1 MEELDGLMI
10 AELAQDL
17 ITKIKSVPALGDRV
31 GMAAAGGATDP
42 SMASVPLPAAWLL
55 FEGDSNE
62 VEYSGPVQDMTY
74 NFSLALMVSYK
85 DQTSLINTELPV
97 IEAVARSVS
106 GKDSISSASRYVYQG
121 ATLVDVFND
130 RLVYQLSFMVKA
142 SYTN

>member
-1 MEELDGLMI
+1 MI

-17 ITKIKSVPALGDRV
+17 IDKIKAVPALGNRV

-55 FEGDSNE
+55 YEGDSSE
-62 VEYSGPVQDMTY
+62 ADYFSPVQDMTY
-74 NFSLALMVSYK
+74 NFSLALMVSYT
-85 DQTSLINTELPV
+85 DQTSLINNELPT

-106 GKDSISSASRYVYQG
+106 GKDSISSASKYVYQG

-130 RLVYQLSFMVKA
+130 RLVYSLSFMVRA